1 MTAQAGGCCGG
12 RNDAEKIETMFD
24 GAAKPADGAGR
35 EGSIAIDP
43 VCGMKVDIHAGK
55 PSAIHDGKTYHF
67 CSQGCHTK
75 FNAEPARFLDPD
87 FRPEPMVRR
96 RPVSA
101 PAGEAGKTAW
111 ICPMCPE
118 VREDKPGACPSCGMA
133 LEPETIS
140 ADAGPN
146 HELTDMTRR
155 FWLALALTL
164 PVVVLEMGSH
174 IMGRPVLL
182 APPASIWAQLALATP
197 VVFIAG
203 WPFLQRAFASFRSL
217 RLNMFSLIALG
228 TGVAYFYSL
237 AVTLWPGLVP
247 MAGQITGGHGAGHSG
262 PAQPPVYFE
271 AAAVITTLVL
281 LGQVLEL
288 RAREA
293 TSGAIRALMA
303 LAPKT
308 ARRIRPDGQDEDV
321 AIELVQPGDH
331 LRLRPGESVPAD
343 GVVMA
348 GESALDESMLTGEA
362 MPVAKSAGD
371 ALTGGTVNQSGALV
385 MRVDQTGADTVLS
398 GIVRMVAEAQRA
410 RAPIQR
416 LVDKVAGWFVPLVMA
431 VALLAFG
438 AWMLFGPEPR
448 LNHALVAAVS
458 VLIIACPCVLGL
470 ATPMSIMVGV
480 GRGARAGVLIRDAEA
495 LEALE
500 RASTIALDKTG
511 TLTKGRPAVTA
522 LQARRPF
529 TADAMLELAAGLER
543 GSEHPLALAILKEAT
558 TRGLR
563 PGAATGFVSVTGKG
577 VSGMVDGRRIAIGQ
591 ETFMQEAAID
601 HSPLASE
608 AARLRGEGAS
618 VVFVA
623 IDGRLAGLIA
633 MADELRENAA
643 AAIAAL
649 RRGGVEPVMLTGDN
663 PVTAEAVGKALGIT
677 RIHAGM
683 SPAGKLEMIT
693 RLKSGGQVVAM
704 AGDGVNDAPALA
716 AADIGIAMGTGTD
729 VAMKSAGITL
739 VKGDIA
745 GVLRARRLSRAT
757 MANIRQN
764 LFFAFIYNALG
775 VPVAAGVLYPAF
787 GILLS
792 PIIAAAAMSLSSVS
806 VIGNA
811 LRLRNV
817 RLDG

>member
-1 MTAQAGGCCGG
+1 MSAQAGGCCGG
-12 RNDAEKIETMFD
+12 ESDAAKIETMFD
-24 GAAKPADGAGR
+24 EAAKPAAGASP
-35 EGSIAIDP
+35 EGDTAIDP
-43 VCGMKVDIHAGK
+43 VCGMSVNIHAGK
-55 PSAIHDGKTYHF
+55 PRAEHDGKTWHF

-75 FNAEPARFLDPD
+75 FTADPARFLDPD

-140 ADAGPN
+140 AEAGPN
-146 HELTDMTRR
+146 HELIDMNRR

-174 IMGRPVLL
+174 IMGRPILL
-182 APPASIWAQLALATP
+182 APPASIWAQLALSTP

-203 WPFLQRAFASFRSL
+203 WPFLQRAFASFRTL
-217 RLNMFSLIALG
+217 KLNMFSLIALG
-228 TGVAYFYSL
+228 TGVAYAYSL
-237 AVTLWPGLVP
+237 AVTLWPDLVP
-247 MAGQITGGHGAGHSG
+247 AAAHQGAGHH
-262 PAQPPVYFE
+262 APVYFE

-308 ARRIRPDGQDEDV
+308 ARRIRADGQDEDI
-321 AIELVQPGDH
+321 AIELVKPGDH

-343 GVVMA
+343 GLVLA
-348 GESALDESMLTGEA
+348 GESTLDESMLTGEA
-362 MPVAKSAGD
+362 LPVAKQAGD
-371 ALTGGTVNQSGALV
+371 ALTGGTVNQSGSLV

-416 LVDKVAGWFVPLVMA
+416 LVDKVAGWFVPLVIGI
-431 VALLAFG
+431 ALLAFA
-438 AWMLFGPEPR
+438 AWMAFGPEPR

-500 RASTIALDKTG
+500 RASVVALDKTG

-522 LQARRPF
+522 IHARRPF
-529 TADAMLELAAGLER
+529 TANAMLELAASLER
-543 GSEHPLALAILKEAT
+543 GSEHPLALAILREAAQ
-558 TRGLR
+558 RGLK
-563 PGAATGFVSVTGKG
+563 PGAAVEFVSVTGKG
-577 VSGMVDGRRIAIGQ
+577 VAGEADGRRVAIGQ
-591 ETFMQEAAID
+591 EVFMTEAGVDPA
-601 HSPLASE
+601 PLAE
-608 AARLRGEGAS
+608 DAAKLRGEGAS

-623 IDGRLAGLIA
+623 VDGRLAGLIA
-633 MADELRENAA
+633 MADELREKAA
-643 AAIAAL
+643 EAVAAL
-649 RRGGVEPVMLTGDN
+649 RRDGVEPIMLTGDN
-663 PVTAEAVGKALGIT
+663 ALTAEAVGKALGIT

-683 SPAGKLEMIT
+683 SPADKRDMVLG
-693 RLKSGGQVVAM
+693 LKSRGEVVAM

-716 AADIGIAMGTGTD
+716 TADIGIAMGTGTD

-787 GILLS
+787 GLLLS